1 MNFTFKKV
9 TVCLLIIFSVFLFY
23 KNADAVKP
31 CDVDASEDCE
41 YEAVYISVSDLK
53 TKIDAGEKNLAILDV
68 RQGVEYVDA
77 HIQGALSLPLSD
89 VKKNAEAKVAKDKE
103 IVTYCS
109 ATECQASLSAAKKL
123 HDLGYRN
130 IKILEGGFPAW
141 ENEGYKVNSG
151 WEDDRT
157 FAKGGLTSESI
168 ALGTVIGIGLA
179 DGVNPCAIGML
190 VFLLGYLI
198 VFAGRR
204 KDVPRTGVVY
214 IAVVFATYF
223 IVGLLFYRVLVEFSH
238 TSRYAAIS
246 NLIHLVLGGILI
258 IAGAINVKDFAFY
271 GVGPSLEISK
281 KVRPFLQRWVSKTT
295 LLSTV
300 VLAVLVTIFEVP
312 CSLPLYAGV
321 LDVLSRSDVSKV
333 GIVGYLGL
341 YNFLFVLPLIVILI
355 LVWSGKKMVDLKEWE
370 HRSKK
375 WMKLSMGVILIGF
388 GIWMLLT

>member
-168 ALGTVIGIGLA
+168 ALGTVIGIGRRCKPVRNWYACFSSRIFDSVCGQEKRCSAHGSRLHR
-179 DGVNPCAIGML
+179 GCFCH
-190 VFLLGYLI
+190 VFYSRAFVLSCS
-198 VFAGRR
+198 GR
-204 KDVPRTGVVY
+204 VQPY
-214 IAVVFATYF
+214 IAVRGNFKSYSFGSRRHTNNRWRYQCQGF
-223 IVGLLFYRVLVEFSH
+223 CVL
-238 TSRYAAIS
+238 R
-246 NLIHLVLGGILI
+246 
-258 IAGAINVKDFAFY
+258 
-271 GVGPSLEISK
+271 
-281 KVRPFLQRWVSKTT
+281 
-295 LLSTV
+295 
-300 VLAVLVTIFEVP
+300 
-312 CSLPLYAGV
+312 C
-321 LDVLSRSDVSKV
+321 
-333 GIVGYLGL
+333 
-341 YNFLFVLPLIVILI
+341 
-355 LVWSGKKMVDLKEWE
+355 
-370 HRSKK
+370 RSKP
-375 WMKLSMGVILIGF
+375 
-388 GIWMLLT
+388 